1 MLRFL
6 SYFTDIK
13 HVAAFPPAGL
23 DFRVESALQ
32 EVTNNEESR

>member
-6 SYFTDIK
+6 SDFTDIK

-23 DFRVESALQ
+23 DFRVELAL
-32 EVTNNEESR
+32 EKVMDNEESR